1 MLFSFGGQESMTT
14 SHELREGILQLVLM
28 TVTLTAMIV
37 MIMKTMKRVT
47 DDSVEEIG
55 KRSVLP
61 VRLE

>member
-1 MLFSFGGQESMTT
+1 MTT

-28 TVTLTAMIV
+28 MVMLTARVV